1 MNYKRPD
8 NRIQAKIFDIISHWS
23 FETFIMICIILNV
36 IVMAMS
42 YEGSSNEY
50 NDALE
55 NINLGFTSVFI
66 FETLIKII
74 SKGIKGLLLIFIF
87 RVLGEWLE

>member
-1 MNYKRPD
+1 
-8 NRIQAKIFDIISHWS
+8 
-23 FETFIMICIILNV
+23 
-36 IVMAMS
+36 MAMS
-42 YEGSSNEY
+42 YEGSSASY

-74 SKGIKGLLLIFIF
+74 SKGLKGSLF
-87 RVLGEWLE
+87 